1 MTQRKSFFIF
11 AAFLLIAGSFGLG
24 VWFGAE
30 RRSDLENLSFIGGA
44 EPPIVVAETI
54 DFSPFWKTWRLLEE
68 RFASEGELD
77 RQKMVWGA
85 ISGMVAALDD
95 PYTVFLPPKEQEDF
109 SNEIKGEFGGIGAE
123 IGMRKGILVI
133 IAPLEGSPAEAAGLR
148 AGDKIIKIDDTSAA
162 ELTLDEAVHLI
173 RGLKG
178 TTVTLTVLSK
188 RGEDTK
194 DIKVMRD
201 TIRIPTLST
210 RDLGQ
215 ARLPDGQGIFLIKL
229 FNFNEGSVQAF
240 RQAVRE
246 FLLSGSKKLIL
257 DLRNNPGGF
266 LEASVD
272 IASWFLPEGTVVAR
286 EMFADGQ
293 EQLYRSRGYG
303 ALEAIPLV
311 ILINQGSASAS
322 EIVAGALHE
331 HRHVPLIGEK
341 TFGKGSV
348 QQVESVT
355 PETSLKVTIARW
367 LTPEGVSISKE
378 GLAPD
383 IEVVVNGEGEKQD
396 EKEPKSSFAF
406 EEDDPVLERAIE
418 YLLTGK

>member
-1 MTQRKSFFIF
+1 MNQRKSFFVF
-11 AAFLLIAGSFGLG
+11 LAFLLIAGSFGLG
-24 VWFGAE
+24 VWFGEE
-30 RRSDLENLSFIGGA
+30 RKSDLERLPFIGNAGP
-44 EPPIVVAETI
+44 PPILAEAV
-54 DFSPFWKTWRLLEE
+54 DFLPFWKTWRLVEE

-77 RQKMVWGA
+77 RQKMIWGA

-123 IGMRKGILVI
+123 IGMRKGILII
-133 IAPLEGSPAEAAGLR
+133 IAPLEGSPAEQAGVR
-148 AGDKIIKIDDTSAA
+148 AGDKILKIDATSTA

-178 TTVTLTVLSK
+178 TSVTLTILRK

-194 DIKVMRD
+194 DIMVTRD
-201 TIRIPTLST
+201 VIRIPTLKT
-210 RDLGQ
+210 EQREND
-215 ARLPDGQGIFLIKL
+215 IFVIKL

-246 FLLSGSKKLIL
+246 FLLSGSDKLIL

-272 IASWFLPEGTVVAR
+272 IASWFLPEGTIVAR
-286 EMFADGQ
+286 EAFHDGK
-293 EQLYRSRGYG
+293 ENIYRSRGYG
-303 ALEAIPLV
+303 VLAEVPIV
-311 ILINQGSASAS
+311 ILINEGSASAS
-322 EIVAGALHE
+322 EILAGALRE
-331 HRHVPLIGEK
+331 ERGVKLIGEK

-348 QQVESVT
+348 QQVESIT

-367 LTPEGVSISKE
+367 LTPKGVSISKE

-383 IEVVVNGEGEKQD
+383 FEVVRDEEEEKN
-396 EKEPKSSFAF
+396 KEELKSSFAI
-406 EEDDPVLERAIE
+406 EEDDPVLARAIE

>member
-24 VWFGAE
+24 IWFGTE
-30 RRSDLENLSFIGGA
+30 RRSDLERLPFIGSA
-44 EPPIVVAETI
+44 EPPPILASPI

-85 ISGMVAALDD
+85 ISGMVAALGD

-123 IGMRKGILVI
+123 IGMRKGILTI
-133 IAPLEGSPAEAAGLR
+133 IAPLEGSPAEAAGIR
-148 AGDKIIKIDDTSAA
+148 AGDKVLKIDATSTA

-178 TTVTLTVLSK
+178 TSLTLTILRK
-188 RGEDTK
+188 RGENTK
-194 DIKVMRD
+194 DITVTRD
-201 TIRIPTLST
+201 VIRIPTLKT
-210 RDLGQ
+210 ER
-215 ARLPDGQGIFLIKL
+215 RENGIFVIKL
-229 FNFNEGSVQAF
+229 FNFNEGSAQAF

-246 FLLSGSKKLIL
+246 FLLSGSDKLIL

-272 IASWFLPEGTVVAR
+272 IASWFLPEGTIVAKEAFR
-286 EMFADGQ
+286 DGK
-293 EQLYRSRGYG
+293 ENLYRSGGYG
-303 ALEAIPLV
+303 VLTETPMV
-311 ILINQGSASAS
+311 ILINEGSASAS
-322 EIVAGALHE
+322 EILAGALRE
-331 HRHVPLIGEK
+331 ERGVKLIGEK

-348 QQVESVT
+348 QQVESIT

-367 LTPEGVSISKE
+367 LTPKGVSISKE

-383 IEVVVNGEGEKQD
+383 IEVVLDKDEEEKNN
-396 EKEPKSSFAF
+396 EKLKSFFAI
-406 EEDDPVLERAIE
+406 EEDDPVMARAIE
-418 YLLTGK
+418 YLMKGK

>member
-348 QQVESVT
+348 QQVESIT

-367 LTPEGVSISKE
+367 LTPEGISISKA